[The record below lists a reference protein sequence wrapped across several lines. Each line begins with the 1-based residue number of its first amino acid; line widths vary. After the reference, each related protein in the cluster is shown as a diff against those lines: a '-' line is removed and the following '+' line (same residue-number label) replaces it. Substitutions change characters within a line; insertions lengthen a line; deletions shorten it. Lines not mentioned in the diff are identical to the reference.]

1 MRSLDATQAAMAATL
16 AYGPA
21 YCPADLFAGPPPR
34 VLLGLKAHANTIS
47 HGRLKALEAIFPLLH
62 EEMGADAFNIMC
74 HSFIDTGPA
83 LAEPLA
89 GIGNSLPSFM
99 RQTGLPAAQIDIARL
114 ELAWLASACAAD
126 APALA
131 VVDLAGLDEVSL
143 MALPV
148 ARHPAMRMLT
158 LACPPAVAIIS
169 AAQGGDLDQLL
180 HLKDARIL
188 LLTRPE
194 AMVRMTAINEA
205 ARAALLILRHQD
217 KRNSTADSSLGA
229 MMAAAEQAA
238 PKLDPSAALLTLMDA
253 GAVIRDQ
260 DHGELKK

>member
-1 MRSLDATQAAMAATL
+1 MRSLDATQSAMAVTL

-21 YCPADLFAGPPPR
+21 HCPADLFAGPPPR

-62 EEMGADAFNIMC
+62 EEMGAKTFNIMC
-74 HSFIDTGPA
+74 RSFIDTGPA
-83 LAEPLA
+83 QAEPLA

-114 ELAWLASACAAD
+114 ELAWLASGCAPD

-131 VVDLAGLDEVSL
+131 VADLAGLDEAAL
-143 MALPV
+143 MAFPV
-148 ARHPAMRMLT
+148 TRHPAMRMLT
-158 LACPPAVAIIS
+158 LACPPAVAVIS

-188 LLTRPE
+188 LLTRPD

-205 ARAALLILRHQD
+205 ARAALMALRGA
-217 KRNSTADSSLGA
+217 NTASALGA
-229 MMAAAEQAA
+229 MLAAAEQAA
-238 PKLDPSAALLTLMDA
+238 PELDPSAALLTLLDA
-253 GAVIRDQ
+253 GAVIRGP
-260 DHGELKK
+260 DHGALKQ